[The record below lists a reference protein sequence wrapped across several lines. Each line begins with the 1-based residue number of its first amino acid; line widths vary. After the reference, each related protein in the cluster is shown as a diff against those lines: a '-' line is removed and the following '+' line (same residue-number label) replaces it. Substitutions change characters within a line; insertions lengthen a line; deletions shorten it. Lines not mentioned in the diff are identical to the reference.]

1 MSTAPSAGPLQR
13 VIRQLRVLTV
23 KAGPTGPHCSVL
35 KRHLEA
41 SADLRDG
48 GTTRRSDAMAYQL
61 HPLAARY
68 PRMTGKD
75 FDLLVADIRK
85 HGVRD
90 PLVLLDGKLLDGR
103 FKEAHEDS

>member
-1 MSTAPSAGPLQR
+1 
-13 VIRQLRVLTV
+13 
-23 KAGPTGPHCSVL
+23 
-35 KRHLEA
+35 
-41 SADLRDG
+41 
-48 GTTRRSDAMAYQL
+48 MAYQL

-103 FKEAHEDS
+103 FTGASRGLVTGTRLSRLPASSSR

>member
-1 MSTAPSAGPLQR
+1 
-13 VIRQLRVLTV
+13 
-23 KAGPTGPHCSVL
+23 
-35 KRHLEA
+35 
-41 SADLRDG
+41 
-48 GTTRRSDAMAYQL
+48 MAYQL

-90 PLVLLDGKLLDGR
+90 PVLDRRLHFVVLAL
-103 FKEAHEDS
+103 